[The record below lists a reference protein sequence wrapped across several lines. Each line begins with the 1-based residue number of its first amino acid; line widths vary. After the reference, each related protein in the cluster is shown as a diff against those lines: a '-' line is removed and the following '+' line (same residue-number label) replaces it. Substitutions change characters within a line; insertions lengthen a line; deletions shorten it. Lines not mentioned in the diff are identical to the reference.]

1 MAWQIKKRPGYKP
14 GDVLGA
20 AEWVDDT
27 DEGWVDYQ
35 TKEVRRRHTHARTD
49 IHTLTQTTSLFCMQL
64 QNGRL
69 AMIAIS
75 GIFVQDLLFGKYGD
89 AVFGP
94 FKG

>member
-1 MAWQIKKRPGYKP
+1 M
-14 GDVLGA
+14 DN
-20 AEWVDDT
+20 T

-35 TKEVRRRHTHARTD
+35 TKE
-49 IHTLTQTTSLFCMQL
+49 L

-75 GIFVQDLLFGKYGD
+75 GIFVQDLFFGKYGD

-94 FKG
+94 FK